1 MIGGLDAFR
10 QIDPK
15 YPGLLFKKQLTAYVE
30 KIYGRIRDNIKEHLL
45 PLFGL

>member
-10 QIDPK
+10 QIEPK
-15 YPGLLFKKQLTAYVE
+15 YPSFLFKKQLIAYVE
-30 KIYGRIRDNIKEHLL
+30 KIYGRIRDNLKEHLL